1 MGAGEDNR
9 LSPVIAMGLI
19 FFSDFFLILHGNFLC
34 SMYLSMYRVDVYR
47 KIFTEEGG
55 RNEKEI
61 KGNSNHS
68 IHNDAF
74 RHGAADSV
82 SVDPWLSV

>member
-1 MGAGEDNR
+1 MSAKEIRGISLFHVSVYIEDVFR
-9 LSPVIAMGLI
+9 QI
-19 FFSDFFLILHGNFLC
+19 FLEKGD
-34 SMYLSMYRVDVYR
+34 
-47 KIFTEEGG
+47 E
-55 RNEKEI
+55 NEAEI

-82 SVDPWLSV
+82 SFDQWLSV